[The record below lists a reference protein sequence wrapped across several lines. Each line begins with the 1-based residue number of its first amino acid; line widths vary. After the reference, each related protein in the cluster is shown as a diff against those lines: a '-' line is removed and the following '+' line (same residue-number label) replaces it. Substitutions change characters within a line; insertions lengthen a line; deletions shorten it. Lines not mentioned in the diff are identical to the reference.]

1 VNSLLVMSMEAAT
14 QVTPFARLCQAAH
27 LLGRVCNHVNRHVS
41 PGDAEIHFSEAAQ
54 LSRALLA
61 LNAMLYEEMLQLQ
74 DSHKHT
80 LFSARA
86 LAYTA
91 LSILYDVHSCVE
103 GDEIECIGS
112 SRGLRLDL
120 QQQAIDG
127 IKQLLRDV
135 YGFAVEIERFVFSN
149 SLTKVSPLVLACL
162 HTISGTFAWYH
173 RENGSEAHL
182 ASLDYMRGVIKSL
195 EPQWAV
201 AGKKALDRHFW
212 RAWVE
217 SRSKEF
223 AISCIAAP

>member
-1 VNSLLVMSMEAAT
+1 MNSLLVMSMEAAT

-41 PGDAEIHFSEAAQ
+41 PGDADLHFSEAAQ

-80 LFSARA
+80 LYSARA

-127 IKQLLRDV
+127 VKQLLRDV
-135 YGFAVEIERFVFSN
+135 YGFAVEIERFITSG
-149 SLTKVSPLVLACL
+149 SETLPKVSPLVLACL
-162 HTISGTFAWYH
+162 HTVSGTFAWCH

-182 ASLDYMRGVIKSL
+182 ASLDYMRGVIKL
-195 EPQWAV
+195 IEPQWAV
-201 AGKKALDRHFW
+201 AGR
-212 RAWVE
+212 
-217 SRSKEF
+217 
-223 AISCIAAP
+223 